1 MKKRFLIPILFL
13 SLHINAQTETPQQVI
28 EQFFEAFHKKDTSA
42 LRSHFDEHCV
52 IRTIVKGKNVE
63 GMITNDELNDFMK
76 QMGGIPSDL
85 QFLEKIEEYKVEVD
99 GLLAHVW
106 TPYSFYVNDELSHTG
121 VNSFVLAYLD
131 GWKIV
136 HLIDTRITP
145 TK

>member
-1 MKKRFLIPILFL
+1 MKKQFLIPILFFSVHL
-13 SLHINAQTETPQQVI
+13 SAQTETPQQVV
-28 EQFFEAFHKKDTSA
+28 EHFFEAFHKKDTATLHSY
-42 LRSHFDEHCV
+42 FDAHCV

-63 GMITNDELNDFMK
+63 GMITNDEVNDFLK
-76 QMGGIPSDL
+76 QMASVPSEVK
-85 QFLEKIEEYKVEVD
+85 FHEKIEEYSVEVD

-106 TPYSFYVNDELSHTG
+106 TPYSFYVNDELSHSG

-136 HLIDTRITP
+136 HLIDTRIHS